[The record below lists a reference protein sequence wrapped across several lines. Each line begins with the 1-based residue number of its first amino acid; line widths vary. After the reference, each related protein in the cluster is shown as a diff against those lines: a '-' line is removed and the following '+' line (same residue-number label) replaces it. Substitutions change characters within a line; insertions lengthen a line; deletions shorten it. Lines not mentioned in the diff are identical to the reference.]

1 MRDRPSPATLER
13 GSSTA
18 VPTNVSYRLG
28 KLRNR
33 RLLSGTWLDCGC
45 ADGGYTTAL
54 AEGGAERVIGLEI
67 EIARL
72 RQARTRVGEGGSTRF
87 VNAASEFLPFADQTF
102 DGILVNEVL
111 EHVEDEQCTLREI
124 HRVLRPG
131 GHLVLFGPNR
141 WFPFEGHGMTV
152 RGMKTPF
159 PMPVLPWIPRR
170 WALKVMSARNYW
182 PHELADLVRGA
193 GLQVIEV
200 TSTFPVFE
208 VYPWLPPRVIHWYK
222 QRIVTIEQLPIIH
235 RFGVSTCVIAR
246 REP

>member
-1 MRDRPSPATLER
+1 MPDRPSPATLER

-28 KLRNR
+28 KLQVRQ
-33 RLLSGTWLDCGC
+33 LLSGTWLDCGC

-54 AEGGAERVIGLEI
+54 ADGGAERVVGLEI

-72 RQARTRVGEGGSTRF
+72 RQARSRVGTGRCVSF
-87 VNAASEFLPFADQTF
+87 VNAASELLPFADHAF
-102 DGILVNEVL
+102 DGVFVNEVL
-111 EHVEDEQCTLREI
+111 EHVADEQRTLREI
-124 HRVLRPG
+124 RRILRPG

-152 RGMKTPF
+152 RGRKTPF
-159 PMPVLPWIPRR
+159 PVPVLPWIPNR

-193 GLQVIEV
+193 GFQVVEV
-200 TSTFPVFE
+200 TSAFPVFE
-208 VYPWLPPRVIHWYK
+208 VYPWLPQRVIHWYK
-222 QRIVTIEQLPIIH
+222 QRVVTIEQLPIIK